1 MNEQHEDG
9 EAAGSWLPAAAV
21 AVLLLARWLAYGK
34 GGLPI
39 SFRRWMGLRKVEW
52 RRRLGYRDD
61 ARYRMRAGD
70 GSNLK
75 LKRQG

>member
-1 MNEQHEDG
+1 MNEQHEYG

-39 SFRRWMGLRKVEW
+39 RFCRWMGLRKVEW

-61 ARYRMRAGD
+61 DRYRMRAGD